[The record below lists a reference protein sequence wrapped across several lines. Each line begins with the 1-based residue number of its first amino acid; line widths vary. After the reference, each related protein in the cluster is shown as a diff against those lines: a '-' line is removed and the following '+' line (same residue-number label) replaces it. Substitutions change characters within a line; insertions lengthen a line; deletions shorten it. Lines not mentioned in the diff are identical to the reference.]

1 MQTVQTSEQELIE
14 RASNGDMDAFNQLVL
29 EYQSLVYRYA
39 CSLMD
44 DPVAAEDVTQ
54 ESFIKAFQNIKSF
67 RGSSFRAWMLRITM
81 NTLRDHVR
89 WTRRHPTTPLIPE
102 DENGEEFESPAWMA
116 DESASVEAITQH
128 REETDHLYRVL
139 NELPA
144 AYRNILTLIDVYEM
158 DYVEAAEVL
167 CIPLGTV
174 KSRLARARMQM
185 RGKLQISSGL
195 SLSWAI

>member
-1 MQTVQTSEQELIE
+1 MQMVQTSEQELIE
-14 RASNGDMDAFNQLVL
+14 CASYGDLEAFNQLVL
-29 EYQSLVYRYA
+29 DHQSLIYRYA

-44 DPVAAEDVTQ
+44 DPAAAEDVTQ
-54 ESFIKAFQNIKSF
+54 ESFIKAYQNIKSF
-67 RGSSFRAWMLRITM
+67 RGGSFRAWLMRIAT
-81 NTLRDHVR
+81 NTLHDHMR

-102 DENGEEFESPAWMA
+102 DENGEELESPAWMA
-116 DESASVEAITQH
+116 DEFASVEAITQH
-128 REETDHLYRVL
+128 REETDHLYRIL
-139 NELPA
+139 DELPA

-185 RGKLQISSGL
+185 RGRLQISSGL
-195 SLSWAI
+195 SFSWAI